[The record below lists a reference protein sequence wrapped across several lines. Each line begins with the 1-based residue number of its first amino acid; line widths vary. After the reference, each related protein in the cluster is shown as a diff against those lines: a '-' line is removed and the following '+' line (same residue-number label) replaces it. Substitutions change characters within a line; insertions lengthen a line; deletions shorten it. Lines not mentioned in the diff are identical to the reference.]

1 MPWLGK
7 PETPEQTAQSPQGLR
22 RRPRREGDSPHALAA
37 LVLRSTGIP
46 DSAEETGSETGGIR
60 PCAGGDGAVYM
71 MLEPVPVCA
80 PLLPVDSSSCPV
92 SLKGALALY
101 LHPLPPKSL
110 GRALPAVSGPCCDL
124 QPSSAVVR

>member
-7 PETPEQTAQSPQGLR
+7 PETTEQTAQSPQGLR

-71 MLEPVPVCA
+71 MLEPVPACA

-124 QPSSAVVR
+124 QPSSVVVR

>member
-1 MPWLGK
+1 MAGK
-7 PETPEQTAQSPQGLR
+7 AGNPRANCAEPSRPSEETPEGRGLT
-22 RRPRREGDSPHALAA
+22 PALAA

-71 MLEPVPVCA
+71 MLEPVPACA

-124 QPSSAVVR
+124 QPSSVVVR

>member
-71 MLEPVPVCA
+71 MLEPVPACA

-124 QPSSAVVR
+124 QPSSVVVR